1 MADTGNIWA
10 STRHAD
16 AGTFYRA
23 PLDTPLPEIAVD
35 ELDPDFDD
43 HGWLGEEGI
52 TNAPTRDTTKHK
64 GFGGDTVKVTMD
76 NYEETIQVTLL
87 ESNPI
92 TLATV
97 FGEDNVTVTFEDG
110 HRHIRV
116 DHEPELPPRSSFVV
130 RVIDGEKT
138 RLIIIAEGQVTSV
151 DDIVHVHTDLLAY
164 TITVDTFKPAAGGPA
179 VYELI
184 DEPDVLEGGS

>member
-1 MADTGNIWA
+1 MADSTNIWA

-23 PLDTPLPEIAVD
+23 PLGTTLPTDATAA
-35 ELDPDFDD
+35 LDQAFED

-52 TNAPTRDTTKHK
+52 TNALTRDTTKHK
-64 GFGGDTVKVTMD
+64 SFGGDTVKVTQD

-87 ESNPI
+87 ESNP
-92 TLATV
+92 TVLETV
-97 FGEDNVTVTFEDG
+97 FGADNVTVDDSGG
-110 HRHIRV
+110 HRTVRV
-116 DHEPELPPRSSFVV
+116 DHESAMLPRSSFVV
-130 RVIDGEKT
+130 RVIDGQKT
-138 RLIIIAEGQVTSV
+138 RLIVVEEGQVTSV

-164 TITVDTFKPAAGGPA
+164 TITVDVFKPAGGGSA

-184 DEPDVLEGGS
+184 DEPDVLAGS

>member
-1 MADTGNIWA
+1 MADSTNIWA

-23 PLDTPLPEIAVD
+23 PLGTALPATAVTT
-35 ELDPDFDD
+35 LNAAFVD

-52 TNAPTRDTTKHK
+52 TNAQTRDTTKHK
-64 GFGGDTVKVTMD
+64 SFGGDTVKVTQD

-87 ESNPI
+87 ESNPD

-97 FGEDNVTVTFEDG
+97 FGDDSVTVDEVSG
-110 HRHIRV
+110 HRTIRV
-116 DHEPELPPRSSFVV
+116 DHTSAMLPRSSFVV

-138 RLIIIAEGQVTSV
+138 RLIVIPEGQVTEV
-151 DDIVHVHTDLLAY
+151 DDIVHVHSDLLAY
-164 TITVDTFKPAAGGPA
+164 TITIDVFKPAGGDAA

-184 DEPDVLEGGS
+184 DEPDVPAGS

>member
-1 MADTGNIWA
+1 MADSSNIWA

-23 PLDTPLPEIAVD
+23 PLGTPLPETAV
-35 ELDPDFDD
+35 EALDSDFED

-52 TNAPTRDTTKHK
+52 TNAQTRDTTKHK
-64 GFGGDTVKVTMD
+64 SFGGDTVKTTQD

-87 ESNPI
+87 ESSPI
-92 TLATV
+92 VLATV
-97 FGEDNVTVTFEDG
+97 FGDDNVTVDETGG
-110 HRHIRV
+110 HRTIRV
-116 DHEPELPPRSSFVV
+116 DHEPAMLPRSSFVC

-138 RLIIIAEGQVTSV
+138 RLIVVEEGQVTTI

-164 TITVDTFKPAAGGPA
+164 TITIDTFRPASGGPA

-184 DEPDVLEGGS
+184 DEPDVPAGS

>member
-1 MADTGNIWA
+1 MADSTNIWA

-23 PLDTPLPEIAVD
+23 PLGTALPTTALATLNAAFV
-35 ELDPDFDD
+35 D

-52 TNAPTRDTTKHK
+52 TNGVTRDTTKHK
-64 GFGGDTVKVTMD
+64 SFGGDTVKTTQD

-87 ESNPI
+87 ESKPDV
-92 TLATV
+92 LKTV
-97 FGEDNVTVTFEDG
+97 FGADNVIVTDESG
-110 HRHIRV
+110 KRHVRV
-116 DHEPELPPRSSFVV
+116 NHTPEMLPRSCFVV
-130 RVIDGEKT
+130 RVIDGQKT
-138 RLIIIAEGQVTSV
+138 RLIVIPEGQVTSV

-164 TITVDTFKPAAGGPA
+164 TITVDTFKPSGSNPA

-184 DEPDVLEGGS
+184 HEPDVNFGS